1 MSRPRLPT
9 ATEILPYL
17 ERIDQGRWYSNFGPL
32 VQALER
38 RLAERFGPQA
48 HVVTAVNA
56 TQALTLALQAMHLPP
71 GALCAV
77 PAWTFVATAHAVAAA
92 GLTPWF
98 LDVTEEDWALTSGE
112 LETQLA
118 SAPGPVAA
126 VVVVAPFGRAAP
138 VDAWLDL
145 QRRTGL
151 AILIDAAAGFDTAR
165 DPRIPT
171 VVSLHATKVL
181 GAGEGGFLAT
191 DDASLA
197 GRVRELTTYGF
208 RGSREAQVTATN
220 AKLSEYGAA
229 VGLAALDRWEV
240 DRVRWMAAAQAM
252 RIALAGLGQVSFQP
266 GWGVRWITS
275 VCVVSFSHPVADRV
289 AAGLHERG
297 VDSRAWWGKGCHAS
311 PAFGDLPRTDLSRT
325 ERLAASTLGLPF
337 AIDLTT
343 EDVSRLADALC
354 EALST
359 C

>member
-1 MSRPRLPT
+1 MPS

-32 VQALER
+32 VQTLER
-38 RLAERFGPQA
+38 RLADRFGPQA
-48 HVVTAVNA
+48 HVVTAANA
-56 TQALTLALQAMHLPP
+56 TQALTLTLQALHLRP
-71 GALCAV
+71 GALCAL
-77 PAWTFVATAHAVAAA
+77 PSWTFVATAHAVAAA

-98 LDVTEEDWALTSGE
+98 LDVTEEDWALSCGE
-112 LETQLA
+112 LEAQLA
-118 SAPGPVAA
+118 NAPGPVAA

-138 VDAWLDL
+138 VDAWLEL
-145 QRRTGL
+145 RRRTGL
-151 AILIDAAAGFDTAR
+151 AVLIDAAAGFDTAR
-165 DPRIPT
+165 DPRLPT

-181 GAGEGGFLAT
+181 GAGEGGFLVT

-229 VGLAALDRWEV
+229 VGLAALDRWDI
-240 DRVRWMAAAQAM
+240 DRIRWMSAAQAM
-252 RIALAGLGQVSFQP
+252 RIVLAGQGGISFQQ
-266 GWGVRWITS
+266 GWGVSWITS
-275 VCVVSFSHPVADRV
+275 VCVVAFRDPVAERV
-289 AAGLHERG
+289 AEGLNKRR

-343 EDVSRLADALC
+343 DDVNRLADALC
-354 EALST
+354 ETLST